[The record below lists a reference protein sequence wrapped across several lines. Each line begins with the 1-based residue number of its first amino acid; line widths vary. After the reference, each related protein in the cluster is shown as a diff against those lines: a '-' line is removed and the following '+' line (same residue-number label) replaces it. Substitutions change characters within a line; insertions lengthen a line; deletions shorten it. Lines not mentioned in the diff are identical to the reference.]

1 MIGFFR
7 TNTENFEKCY
17 EIEDFFSNYDI
28 NEVFINM
35 EEVDYNSISTILPS
49 DEEIC
54 CAITLYAT
62 ITNSKFMDFHQMLIG
77 MERNEQDTQDLLTSP
92 LKQAKAR
99 ENGFREKEIGE
110 LTWRMFMMLP
120 GFIRRH
126 TYKKFGL
133 SEEIIHDSAKKFSF
147 SKAKDYP
154 SDSNFYHFMMKC
166 IIFMGKIMSKSYNI
180 LYRNKPLELEHSV
193 RNFRFCK
200 SFTEHNIKLYN
211 DFILFLNESSIV
223 EYCYAYQAR
232 MYTKHNAEHEY
243 IKEIIYN
250 FMYYSMCYD
259 KKWKD
264 VLWGDF
270 LTKASK
276 VKGFNLEF
284 IKKLNEFAKNDK
296 NGYVKIFCDTFH
308 EYDPDAKVLDTIRI
322 KCEDKIYVR
331 DTDNTHKTWYIEGT
345 RLDKFDVRKL
355 YQGLE
360 KIWES
365 LAKAGGIDAD
375 KSNKEIFIYRLSGIN
390 CPLDEENKDIK
401 LNFKGN
407 ETLLGAIVRCLFEDK
422 NKQCTPP
429 YSRIAGFFE
438 NIKNLATI
446 GNKDAKNPSMA
457 RAINIVI
464 ESGLST
470 IEDIKD
476 RLKL

>member
-1 MIGFFR
+1 
-7 TNTENFEKCY
+7 
-17 EIEDFFSNYDI
+17 
-28 NEVFINM
+28 
-35 EEVDYNSISTILPS
+35 
-49 DEEIC
+49 
-54 CAITLYAT
+54 
-62 ITNSKFMDFHQMLIG
+62 
-77 MERNEQDTQDLLTSP
+77 
-92 LKQAKAR
+92 
-99 ENGFREKEIGE
+99 
-110 LTWRMFMMLP
+110 
-120 GFIRRH
+120 
-126 TYKKFGL
+126 
-133 SEEIIHDSAKKFSF
+133 
-147 SKAKDYP
+147 
-154 SDSNFYHFMMKC
+154 
-166 IIFMGKIMSKSYNI
+166 MGKIMSKSCNI

-232 MYTKHNAEHEY
+232 MYTKHNAEHED

-284 IKKLNEFAKNDK
+284 IKKLNEFAKNDQ

-308 EYDPDAKVLDTIRI
+308 EYDHDDKVLDTIRI

-365 LAKAGGIDAD
+365 LAEAGDIDAD

-457 RAINIVI
+457 RAINIVKN
-464 ESGLST
+464 SGFSTKEDLEERLRLS
-470 IEDIKD
+470 INSEF
-476 RLKL
+476 LKKYEKIAEKNAPKNASCGENKK